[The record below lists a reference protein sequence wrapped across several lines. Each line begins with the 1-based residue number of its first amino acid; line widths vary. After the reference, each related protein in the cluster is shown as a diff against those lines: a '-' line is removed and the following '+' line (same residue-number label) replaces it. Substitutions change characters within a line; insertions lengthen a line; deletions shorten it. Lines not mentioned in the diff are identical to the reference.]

1 MPPPTSTTVPTDSQS
16 PLIEHLGVGSAVPG
30 RSHQGI
36 EARGDLRVGLQVLP
50 EGAAEDGMVQPAPG
64 SHGGKQAAP
73 RVRHP
78 ATDPVEV
85 QTRAHRRIE
94 ERVRWLVKLEAA

>member
-1 MPPPTSTTVPTDSQS
+1 M
-16 PLIEHLGVGSAVPG
+16 PG

-36 EARGDLRVGLQVLP
+36 EARGDFRVGLQVLP
-50 EGAAEDGMVQPAPG
+50 EGAAEDGIIRRCAG

-78 ATDPVEV
+78 TTDPVEI
-85 QTRAHRRIE
+85 QTRTHGRIE
-94 ERVRWLVKLEAA
+94 QRVELAR